1 MASPDGFG
9 PAGAVVMRKVAPL
22 DLVET
27 VREGLLVLEP
37 DLTIRF
43 ANRSFCHTFE
53 VAPEETVGQKLYELG
68 NGQWDIPKLRT
79 ALETIISGRTTIEAF
94 EVDQFFPSIG
104 RRVMMLNARKVYR
117 PGNKIQQILLAIEDV
132 TERVRLEREHAIAHE
147 RIGMLMQ
154 ELTHRVKNSLQSIA
168 AMVMIEARSHKS
180 REGKAALERVSHR
193 IDALGQL
200 YSKLSKSD
208 TVESVDVAT
217 YLDDLCRDLIASV
230 DREGGRAIVLK
241 SDIESV
247 LLPTDRAIPI
257 ALIVNELVTNA
268 VKYAFPGESS
278 GTVMVALKRV
288 PGGLR
293 LTVADDGN
301 GVDPQRTDSGLG
313 GRLVE
318 SFAQQ
323 LGGQVERESGG
334 KGTIVCLTLP
344 SREAS

>member
-1 MASPDGFG
+1 
-9 PAGAVVMRKVAPL
+9 MRKVVPL

-53 VAPEETVGQKLYELG
+53 VAPEDTVGQKLYELG

-79 ALETIISGRTTIEAF
+79 ALEAIISGRTTIEAF
-94 EVDQFFPSIG
+94 EVNQFFPSIG
-104 RRVMMLNARKVYR
+104 RRVMVLNARKVYR
-117 PGNKIQQILLAIEDV
+117 PGNKMQQILLAIEDV

-180 REGKAALERVSHR
+180 GEGKAALERVSHR

-208 TVESVDVAT
+208 TVESVDAAT

-241 SDIESV
+241 TDIESV

-257 ALIVNELVTNA
+257 GLIVNELVTNA

-278 GTVMVALKRV
+278 GTVTVALKRV
-288 PGGLR
+288 PGELR
-293 LTVADDGN
+293 LTIADDGK
-301 GVDPQRTDSGLG
+301 GVDPRRADSGLG

-318 SFAQQ
+318 GFAQQ
-323 LGGQVERESGG
+323 LGGQVERESDSQ
-334 KGTIVCLTLP
+334 GTTVCLILP
-344 SREAS
+344 SHEDSVSNRRE